1 MRLATWNVNSIRA
14 RLPRVLDWLDV
25 WKPDLLCVQEIKV
38 VDEAFPHDEFAERG
52 YEVHSFGQ
60 KTYNGVALIG
70 RAAPDEV
77 TRALSSDPPEADRRV
92 IAGRYGDL
100 WIYNLYVP
108 NGTELGSDRF
118 SYKLE
123 WYRRLRRTLEE
134 RHDPQDKVLL
144 CGDFNVVPED
154 RDAHDPDRWR
164 GRLLFTDEEVAAL
177 RSLQDWGLADA
188 FRLKQEEGGHFTWWD
203 YRAGAF
209 HRGWG
214 LRIDL
219 ILVTKPLE
227 TTVESVQ
234 IDRESRKGA
243 KPSDHAAVIVDL
255 A

>member
-1 MRLATWNVNSIRA
+1 M
-14 RLPRVLDWLDV
+14 
-25 WKPDLLCVQEIKV
+25 
-38 VDEAFPHDEFAERG
+38 
-52 YEVHSFGQ
+52 
-60 KTYNGVALIG
+60 
-70 RAAPDEV
+70 
-77 TRALSSDPPEADRRV
+77 
-92 IAGRYGDL
+92 
-100 WIYNLYVP
+100 
-108 NGTELGSDRF
+108 
-118 SYKLE
+118 
-123 WYRRLRRTLEE
+123 
-134 RHDPQDKVLL
+134 
-144 CGDFNVVPED
+144 
-154 RDAHDPDRWR
+154 
-164 GRLLFTDEEVAAL
+164 AAL

-227 TTVESVQ
+227 TSVESVQ